1 MSANQA
7 CFPIAAMARVLGV
20 SKAGYYA
27 WLQPPPSARATADA
41 ALLQRNKTVRASAR
55 QTYGAPRVHA
65 DLHGPGERHSR
76 KRIARLMREAGL
88 VGASHRHGGP
98 TTTRRDKDDRPG
110 PDLVDRDF
118 NAAGPNQLWV
128 ADITYVPTMAG
139 FLYLA
144 VVLDAWSRKI
154 VGWAM
159 ANHLRAELVLDAMEM
174 AVGQRRPKDVIHHS
188 NQGSQYTSAAFGKR
202 CGEAGVRPS
211 MGSVGDAYDNAMAES
226 FFSTLE
232 ASCSAA
238 AGSHPRPRPRWPAS
252 ATSRVGISG
261 AVAFGPGI
269 PLTDNLRSRHAGRH
283 DQDVDCKLTN
293 RPLKRGNLTLA
304 AQPRSSATP
313 ARRPSRRT
321 GCQVVGRRYAR
332 A

>member
-7 CFPIAAMARVLGV
+7 CFPVATMARVLGV

-27 WLQPPPSARATADA
+27 WLHRSPSAHAVADN
-41 ALLQRNKTVRASAR
+41 ALLKRIRTIHATSR

-65 DLHGPGERHSR
+65 ELRAQGEQHGR
-76 KRIARLMREAGL
+76 KRIARLMREGGL
-88 VGASHRHGGP
+88 VGASHRRGGP
-98 TTTRRDKDDRPG
+98 VTTQPDKEARPA

-118 NAAGPNQLWV
+118 TAVGPNQLWV

-154 VGWAM
+154 VGWSM

-174 AVGQRRPKDVIHHS
+174 AIGQRRPGNVVHHS
-188 NQGSQYTSAAFGKR
+188 DQGSQYTSLAFGKR
-202 CGEAGVRPS
+202 CTEAGVRPS

-232 ASCSAA
+232 AE
-238 AGSHPRPRPRWPAS
+238 
-252 ATSRVGISG
+252 
-261 AVAFGPGI
+261 
-269 PLTDNLRSRHAGRH
+269 LL
-283 DQDVDCKLTN
+283 
-293 RPLKRGNLTLA
+293 
-304 AQPRSSATP
+304 
-313 ARRPSRRT
+313 SRRRFAS
-321 GCQVVGRRYAR
+321 QAEAR
-332 A
+332 MACFSYVEGWYNPVRLHSSLGYRSPMAYEADMEAALTTT